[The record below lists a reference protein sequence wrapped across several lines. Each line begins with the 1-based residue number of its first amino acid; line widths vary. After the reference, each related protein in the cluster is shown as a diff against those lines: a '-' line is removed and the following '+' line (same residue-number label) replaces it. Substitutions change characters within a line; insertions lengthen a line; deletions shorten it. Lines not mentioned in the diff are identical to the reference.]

1 MPDLLGLGLD
11 RFHEVRMGVAQ
22 RIDRYAGRKIQISFA
37 ALREQP
43 DALASLEAQ
52 GGSCKRIEQWRGG
65 FGHGCITPCADA
77 LSDGCQ

>member
-1 MPDLLGLGLD
+1 MWVG
-11 RFHEVRMGVAQ
+11 MAQ
-22 RIDRYAGRKIQISFA
+22 RIDGNAGRKIEISFA
-37 ALREQP
+37 AFRVQP

-52 GGSCKRIEQWRGG
+52 GGSCKCIEQWRGG